1 MDFFEAQ
8 HNARRKTWQLVVLF
22 ASAVLVL
29 IALTNVL
36 VASIYLF
43 TSGGVLSGAELSTTL
58 ATIPLDVWLWASLTV
73 VTVVTLASLY
83 KYLIIRGGGRAIAE
97 SLGGTRVQS
106 NTSDL
111 KERRLLNVVEEMA
124 IAAGVSVPPVYLI
137 QEPGINAFA
146 AGYTPDDAVIG
157 ITGGALN
164 FLNRE
169 ELQGVIAHEFSHILN
184 GDTRINIR
192 LIAILFGIL
201 FIGLIGNMLLRG
213 SRHGLG
219 GARSSNNRSSGVAAI
234 LILGAGLAILGYAG
248 TFFGNLIKSAVSR
261 QREYLADAA
270 AVQYTRNPPGI
281 SGALQ
286 KIGGAG
292 SRLHNSGANE
302 ISHMFFGQAI
312 SHFMGNM
319 MATHPPLPKRIS
331 AIDPGWN
338 GEFPVNLQPSSV
350 SPSSLHSSAAEQ
362 GISNLSS
369 GAQSAAS
376 QAHPQQ
382 VEGIEVEVETLPEVV
397 GRPDH
402 RSYLAA
408 DAIIDTTQVPCLDA
422 ARDPCAAHLL
432 VYALLLHRKVPG
444 ELESTEPAATQA
456 AILHELTQGELDDIA
471 RLHKRLDNSDDLHRL
486 ALLELSVPA
495 LKQMSHPQY
504 KVFVARVIKLIKADK
519 KIELFE
525 WVLHRLLLKEL
536 TPHFE
541 RPRPPKIRH
550 RKLERIVDSMATL
563 AAVLAH
569 YGHDDE
575 SQRNA
580 AYGAAMQELNFSSV
594 PSAPAVATDDNF
606 SALNKALAELRDL
619 TPLQKPSV
627 LKACARSVLFDGT
640 ISANEGALLQGISAA
655 LDCPLPPSVVAK
667 SQAAQNTQMNG

>member
-22 ASAVLVL
+22 GSAVLVL
-29 IALTNVL
+29 IVLTNVL
-36 VASIYLF
+36 VASVYLF
-43 TSGGVLSGAELSTTL
+43 TSGRVLNGAELTTML
-58 ATIPLDVWLWASLTV
+58 ATIPTDIWLWASLTV
-73 VTVVTLASLY
+73 ITVVTLASLY
-83 KYLIIRGGGRAIAE
+83 KYLMIRGGGRAIAE

-106 NTSDL
+106 NTTDM

-169 ELQGVIAHEFSHILN
+169 ELQGVVAHEFSHILN

-219 GARSSNNRSSGVAAI
+219 GGRSSSDRGSGVAVV
-234 LILGAGLAILGYAG
+234 LILGYAG

-292 SRLHNSGANE
+292 SRLQNSGANE

-312 SHFMGNM
+312 NHFMGSM

-331 AIDPGWN
+331 AIDPSWN
-338 GEFPVNLQPSSV
+338 GEFPMNLQPSPV
-350 SPSSLHSSAAEQ
+350 SASSLHSAAAEQ
-362 GISNLSS
+362 GVSNLSS
-369 GAQSAAS
+369 GAQTAQS
-376 QAHPQQ
+376 PQQ
-382 VEGIEVEVETLPEVV
+382 SSAQQIEGIEVEVDTLAEVV

-408 DAIIDTTQVPCLDA
+408 DAIIDTTQEPCLDA

-432 VYALLLHRKVPG
+432 VYALLLHRKEPG
-444 ELESTEPAATQA
+444 DSQNAGPAAAQA
-456 AILHELTQGELDDIA
+456 AILSDLKQGELDDIA
-471 RLHKRLDNSDDLHRL
+471 KLHERLANSDDLHRL

-504 KVFVARVIKLIKADK
+504 KDFVARVIKLIKADK

-541 RPRPPKIRH
+541 KPRPPKIRH
-550 RKLERIVDSMATL
+550 RQLERISDSMATL
-563 AAVLAH
+563 VAVLAH

-575 SQRNA
+575 EERKA
-580 AYGAAMQELNFSSV
+580 AYSAAMQELDFSSV

-606 SALNKALAELRDL
+606 SALNAALAELRDL
-619 TPLQKPSV
+619 TPLQKPRV
-627 LKACARSVLFDGT
+627 LKACARSVLFDET
-640 ISANEGALLQGISAA
+640 ISANEGAMLQGISAA

-667 SQAAQNTQMNG
+667 SQTAQKVG

>member
-22 ASAVLVL
+22 GAAVLAL
-29 IALTNVL
+29 IVLTNAL
-36 VASIYLF
+36 VAGVFLI
-43 TSGGVLSGAELSTTL
+43 TSGRMVSGTEL
-58 ATIPLDVWLWASLTV
+58 ATMLASVPVDTWLWASLAV
-73 VTVVTLASLY
+73 ITVVTLASLY
-83 KYLIIRGGGRAIAE
+83 KYLMIRGGGRAIAE

-106 NTSDL
+106 NTTDL

-137 QEPGINAFA
+137 QEEGINAFA
-146 AGYTPDDAVIG
+146 AGYTPDDAVVG
-157 ITGGALN
+157 ITHGALN

-169 ELQGVIAHEFSHILN
+169 ELQGVVAHEFSHILN

-219 GARSSNNRSSGVAAI
+219 RPRSSNNNGGGVAAI

-312 SHFMGNM
+312 SHFLGNM

-350 SPSSLHSSAAEQ
+350 STSSLHTSAAEH
-362 GISNLSS
+362 GVSNL
-369 GAQSAAS
+369 AAGTQPTPS
-376 QAHPQQ
+376 PKQI
-382 VEGIEVEVETLPEVV
+382 EGIAVEVDTLAEVV

-408 DAIIDTTQVPCLDA
+408 DAIIDTTQEPCLDA

-432 VYALLLHRKVPG
+432 VYALLLHRAEVD
-444 ELESTEPAATQA
+444 EAQNTA
-456 AILHELTQGELDDIA
+456 AIQTATLSELKQGELDDIA
-471 RLHKRLDNSDDLHRL
+471 RLHKRLENSDDLHRL

-504 KVFVARVIKLIKADK
+504 KAFVARVIKLIKADK

-525 WVLHRLLLKEL
+525 WVLHRLLLKEI

-550 RKLERIVDSMATL
+550 RKVERIGDSMATL
-563 AAVLAH
+563 IAVLAH

-575 SQRNA
+575 SQRKA
-580 AYGAAMQELNFSSV
+580 AYNAAMQELNFSSI
-594 PSAPAVATDDNF
+594 PNAPAVATDDNF
-606 SALNKALAELRDL
+606 SALNKALKELRDL
-619 TPLQKPSV
+619 TPLQKPRV
-627 LKACARSVLFDGT
+627 LKACAHSVLFDQK
-640 ISANEGALLQGISAA
+640 ISADEGALLQGISAA

-667 SQAAQNTQMNG
+667 AQTPQTGD